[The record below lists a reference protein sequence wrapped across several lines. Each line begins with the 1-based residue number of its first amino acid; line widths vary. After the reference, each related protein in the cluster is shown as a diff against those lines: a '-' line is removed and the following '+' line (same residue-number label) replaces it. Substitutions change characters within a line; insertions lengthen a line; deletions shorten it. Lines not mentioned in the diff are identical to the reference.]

1 MRLRKSAGVKPVS
14 TPKHLDWQ
22 IGEDTWKQPETDPPP
37 RRAPA
42 RPPWLLI
49 ALGIILLWSWWRV
62 IRPADDQQTS
72 PTPTVAAPVIS
83 ITSAPRVIAN
93 PPPTKP
99 ASSRLYWI
107 QQTEKGTNSLVV
119 SNSLAGNVIRR
130 LPVGNAAQFT
140 LSPDG
145 SRLYVADFTSAGGAQ
160 GRLRLFDTRSWTML
174 RQTELLN
181 RVRLPR
187 NAGPPALIM
196 APDGAALYAQ
206 RSVSQTFAIDQL
218 DPTTGEQIIP
228 SVVGPLT
235 NEAGCT
241 GARFVFAAPDG
252 RWLYDLCRNGLMH
265 FNDVQRRTVS
275 RSLSLSL
282 GQSQASASPTVAGA
296 VMSADG
302 QFVIA
307 VSEDGIVS
315 EVDLAGGR
323 VASEVRLPLQAGH
336 RVMPFQ
342 VAQIDTPPTLVL
354 GLSHGSE
361 ADAGLASEIWFYNL
375 EARALQNQWLVDPP
389 FANLAVSPDLW
400 DTVNPLSSALVRS
413 NDHVLVTSDPYSQ
426 QIVIYD
432 LATGQKLRTLAD
444 VGSAWS
450 RLVMAPAPRVVE
462 PDAGRSH
469 EWLYLV
475 DRESEGHSASVHV
488 LDADRKEQRLVLT
501 ATLEGWIDAAVTHQ
515 GNRLWLLDAR
525 AEPGVGSLH
534 LVDAAS
540 GAELS
545 RTPAPLL
552 PIQPAPGDW
561 LPLISSGF
569 DDNVF
574 VQRAVPISDSVQI
587 ENYLANPAGVRRQ
600 EEPPFW
606 YKTPLC
612 GPSHL
617 VVRHAPRQLLA
628 LCQVDNQA
636 ARLTVLSPDN
646 YLQAPWL
653 DLPALLRV
661 RSAVLSPDE
670 SVLYVLADG
679 PAVLPVHLD
688 GLRAEAPV
696 FLAMFD
702 VVGRPRGQ
710 PALNSDGSILYFAVT
725 FPPGPIDFNALLGS
739 IWVVDTQNWRLKVRM
754 GAERMFIDLGLSQ
767 DDQRLYALEGRA
779 AGQPAP
785 THDVYIFDTLRNVL
799 IGQIP
804 GAVHDPIRLIVA
816 PAPP

>member
-1 MRLRKSAGVKPVS
+1 MP

-22 IGEDTWKQPETDPPP
+22 IGEDTWGQHETEPPP
-37 RRAPA
+37 HRPA
-42 RPPWLLI
+42 SQPPWLLI
-49 ALGIILLWSWWRV
+49 ALGLILLWGWWRV
-62 IRPADDQQTS
+62 IRPADDPQTS
-72 PTPTVAAPVIS
+72 PTPTVAAAVIGITPAPPVIS
-83 ITSAPRVIAN
+83 K
-93 PPPTKP
+93 PPPTTP
-99 ASSRLYWI
+99 ASSRLYRI

-119 SNSLAGNVIRR
+119 SNSRVGNVIRR

-145 SRLYVADFTSAGGAQ
+145 SRLYVADFTTADGAQ

-174 RQTELLN
+174 RQTELRN

-206 RSVSQTFAIDQL
+206 RLVSQTFAIDQF
-218 DPTTGEQIIP
+218 DPATGEQVIA

-265 FNDVQRRTVS
+265 FNDLQRHTVN
-275 RSLSLSL
+275 RRLRVPL
-282 GQSQASASPTVAGA
+282 GRSQASASPSIAGA
-296 VMSADG
+296 VMSAAG
-302 QFVIA
+302 QFLIA
-307 VSEDGIVS
+307 VSEDGILS
-315 EVDLAGGR
+315 EVDLAVGR
-323 VASEVRLPLQAGH
+323 VASEVHLPLQAGH

-342 VAQIDTPPTLVL
+342 VAQLETPPTLVL

-361 ADAGLASEIWFYNL
+361 GDAGLASEIWFYNL
-375 EARALQNQWLVDPP
+375 EAQALENQWLVDPP

-400 DTVNPLSSALVRS
+400 DSVNPLSSALVRS
-413 NDHVLVTSDPYSQ
+413 NDHVLVTSDPYGQ

-432 LATGQKLRTLAD
+432 LATGQKLHTLSET
-444 VGSAWS
+444 GSAWS
-450 RLVMAPAPRVVE
+450 RLVIAPAPRVVE
-462 PDAGRSH
+462 PDAARSH

-475 DRESEGHSASVHV
+475 DRKSEGRSASVHV
-488 LDADRKEQRLVLT
+488 LDADRNEQRLVLT
-501 ATLEGWIDAAVTHQ
+501 ATLGGWIDAAVTHQ
-515 GNRLWLLDAR
+515 GSRLWLLDAR
-525 AEPGVGSLH
+525 DEPGVGSLR

-545 RTPAPLL
+545 RTPAPIL
-552 PIQPAPGDW
+552 PTQAAPDDW

-574 VQRAVPISDSVQI
+574 VQRAVPISDSVWI
-587 ENYLANPAGVRRQ
+587 ENYLVGSAGGVRRQ

-606 YKTPLC
+606 YRTPLC

-636 ARLTVLSPDN
+636 ARLTLLSPDN
-646 YLQAPWL
+646 HLPAPWL
-653 DLPALLRV
+653 DLPARLRV

-702 VVGRPRGQ
+702 VVGQPRGQ

-725 FPPGPIDFNALLGS
+725 FPSGPIDFNALLGS

-779 AGQPAP
+779 AAQPAP
-785 THDVYIFDTLRNVL
+785 THDVYVFDTLRNVL

-804 GAVHDPIRLIVA
+804 GAVLDPIRLIVA